1 MKTYPADFDLITK
14 IITTA
19 AGILNIPLA
28 YFFYQAH
35 THMPN
40 PWINKIWLLIVFCL
54 ILFIMPIIYLWHV
67 KHYVLDTDRLIIK
80 RPISDKVILFS
91 EIAQVFLPDQ
101 KEFIRTI
108 RIFGVGGIFGFY
120 GKFYNTHF
128 GSMTWYV
135 TQNKNRILIE
145 LKTGKKIVISP
156 NDVELCEAIKS
167 NLSLA

>member
-14 IITTA
+14 IMTTA
-19 AGILNIPLA
+19 AGILIIPLA
-28 YFFYQAH
+28 YYFYQAYI
-35 THMPN
+35 HMSDPS
-40 PWINKIWLLIVFCL
+40 INKTLLLIGFCM
-54 ILFIMPIIYLWHV
+54 ILLMMPIIYLWHV
-67 KHYVLDTDRLIIK
+67 KHYVLDSDRLIIK

-101 KEFIRTI
+101 DEFKRTI

-145 LKTGKKIVISP
+145 LKSGKKMVISP
-156 NDVELCEAIKS
+156 DDVELCEAIKS
-167 NLSLA
+167 KLTHA